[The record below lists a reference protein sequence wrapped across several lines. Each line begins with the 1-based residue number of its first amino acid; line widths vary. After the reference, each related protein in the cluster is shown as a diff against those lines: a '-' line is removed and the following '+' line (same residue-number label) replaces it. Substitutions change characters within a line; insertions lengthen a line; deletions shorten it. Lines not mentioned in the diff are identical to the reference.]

1 MQTLI
6 LNVDSNININML
18 IAHINM
24 LKGVNSVSIS
34 NEDMWKEDI
43 EAWKDWSDAD
53 ETNYLKSIPG
63 FMEKLDAELND
74 PNTEWFPIEEVIPE
88 WGKNV

>member
-1 MQTLI
+1 MQTLL

-63 FMEKLDAELND
+63 FMELLDKEDKVPLEELSD
-74 PNTEWFPIEEVIPE
+74 VLEWE
-88 WGKNV
+88 